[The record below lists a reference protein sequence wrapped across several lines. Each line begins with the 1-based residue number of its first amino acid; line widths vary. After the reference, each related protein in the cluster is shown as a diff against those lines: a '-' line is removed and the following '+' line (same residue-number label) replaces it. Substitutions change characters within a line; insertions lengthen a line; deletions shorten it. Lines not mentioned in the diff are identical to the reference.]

1 VGISGV
7 RIVTDKCCEVC
18 TKLAEQTAATNMALG
33 IWARFRVVADNKKAG
48 YYKHRDFLVH
58 DSCFSKF
65 KEIYGK
71 IAVRLL
77 QIKEEGSYGKHY
89 S

>member
-1 VGISGV
+1 M
-7 RIVTDKCCEVC
+7 IVTDKCCDTC
-18 TKLAEQTAATNMALG
+18 TKLAEQVAATNVALG
-33 IWARFRVVADNKKAG
+33 VWASIGVVSDDKKAE
-48 YYKHRDFLVH
+48 YRKHRVYLIH
-58 DSCFSKF
+58 KSCFSKF

-77 QIKEEGSYGKHY
+77 QIKEEGSYGKYY